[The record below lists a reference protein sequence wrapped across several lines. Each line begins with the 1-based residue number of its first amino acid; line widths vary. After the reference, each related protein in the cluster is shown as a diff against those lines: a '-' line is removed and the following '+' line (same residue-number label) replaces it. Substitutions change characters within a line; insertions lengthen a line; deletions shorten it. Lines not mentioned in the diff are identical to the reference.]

1 MHRLRLRLPSILP
14 SVLPSVLPVVLLIGL
29 LLPAPP
35 VAAAEQPF
43 AAWLADFRDRAE
55 ADGIAP
61 ATLDRAFAAV
71 QPIPRVI
78 ELDRRQP
85 EFLLTFWRYLGN
97 AVTPERI
104 AQGQALLREHE
115 VLLTQVERTY
125 GVQARFLV
133 AFWGLETNYGGNFGS
148 FPVIDALAT
157 LAWDGRR
164 RAFFEAQLLD
174 ALRIVQ
180 AGDIEPARM
189 EGSWAGAMGHL
200 QFIPSTFIGHAVDGD
215 GDGRRDIWG
224 SLPDVFA
231 SAASYLSSLGWQG
244 DQTWGREVRLP
255 EGFDYDLVSI
265 ATLPETTK
273 SLAEWSALGV
283 RRANGAPLPQAD
295 IAGGLILPAGAEG
308 PAFLVYENYRHIL
321 SWNRSI
327 LYAVAVGHLADRL
340 AGLPELVAQPPAEE
354 RRLAVEEV
362 KEIQRRLATLGFDVG
377 EADGRVGPQTR
388 NAIRAF
394 QTSAGLPTDAFA
406 SPALLEELR
415 RRSQG

>member
-1 MHRLRLRLPSILP
+1 MRRLRHLLPVLVI
-14 SVLPSVLPVVLLIGL
+14 SVLA
-29 LLPAPP
+29 LPA
-35 VAAAEQPF
+35 AAAEQPF
-43 AAWLADFRDRAE
+43 EVWLADFQARAQAEGIE
-55 ADGIAP
+55 A
-61 ATLDRAFAAV
+61 ATLGRAFAGV
-71 QPIPRVI
+71 QPIPRII

-85 EFLLTFWRYLGN
+85 EFVLSFWRYLGN

-133 AFWGLETNYGGNFGS
+133 AFWGLETNYGATFGS
-148 FPVIDALAT
+148 FPVIGALST

-174 ALRIVQ
+174 ALRILQ
-180 AGDIEPARM
+180 AGDIDPARM

-200 QFIPSTFIGHAVDGD
+200 QFIPSTFTGHAIDGD

-231 SAASYLSSLGWQG
+231 SAANYLSTLGWNG
-244 DQTWGREVRLP
+244 EETWGREVLLP
-255 EGFDYDLVSI
+255 DDFDYDLVSI
-265 ATLPETTK
+265 ATLPETVK
-273 SLAEWSALGV
+273 SLTDWTALGV
-283 RRANGAPLPQAD
+283 RSADGTALPRAD
-295 IAGGLILPAGAEG
+295 VSGGLILPAGAEG

-327 LYAVAVGHLADRL
+327 LYAVAIGHLADRL
-340 AGLPELVAQPPAEE
+340 IGLPEMRSQPPADQ

-362 KEIQRRLATLGFDVG
+362 KEIQQRLADLGFDVG
-377 EADGRVGPQTR
+377 EPDGRVGPQTR
-388 NAIRAF
+388 NAIRDF
-394 QTSAGLPTDAFA
+394 QSSAGLPADAFA